1 MAVREGQVK
10 LTLNVASF
18 KAGMRSATDA
28 VSTAGRQ
35 MGKALKEPMNKG
47 ISAVKDNMSGMLDD
61 LKGGLK
67 TAATLG
73 GAVSFG
79 AMIRSAVVAKG
90 KYITLAHAVS
100 NYSKANVKAIDIQ
113 KAVEGVATDTG
124 ETFDEL
130 FISANQLTAIPGGM
144 KEFGPTL
151 ERATMQAKRLGLQG
165 EFVARVYTRLMAKGL
180 ANTAKEA
187 EILTEKINT
196 FGRTVLGIDVDEAI
210 DPMDVAEYAAFVKRM
225 NSGLD
230 ESQALISMTGGSVK
244 DLGQALMFFE
254 EMGLALATTEG
265 LDKLRKAT
273 KLSKDDINLTKGA
286 VENLL
291 VVLEKKGP
299 SAFKALLESFGPDE
313 AKLALSEV
321 IGKEILIKA
330 EAGKLSKKEWE
341 LKIEGIRGELDKAKD
356 ATFDYAK
363 IVETDNKLKK
373 GATADF
379 KRAMNILAKAFA
391 DEKMMSAIKDLSRH
405 LPVVAEKIS
414 GFVQW
419 IIEHP
424 SAAAA
429 NYLLIRVAAVFTSAA
444 MKSAATTGMTKL
456 WAVLMAQAAAQKAA
470 GALIPAAGLAGAGA
484 AGLAATAAGV
494 LGAGLA
500 GAAVGGIAFEGLV
513 APAMEESFDSVSD
526 AAGAMADAT
535 VAIRSENIE
544 KKKTAAEALKK
555 QIERAEEGP
564 GFWVSAVQGIKTVG
578 GFFGE
583 TEGEKNEKRLR
594 EMNTVYEQLTRNI
607 KVMSDAASTA
617 GDSLNKMKSKAEGTA
632 TRGSKTL
639 GEVNPGSAN
648 TGG

>member
-1 MAVREGQVK
+1 MK
-10 LTLNVASF
+10 
-18 KAGMRSATDA
+18 SATAA
-28 VSTAGRQ
+28 VGAAGRQ

-79 AMIRSAVVAKG
+79 AMIKSAVVAKG
-90 KYITLAHAVS
+90 KYTALAHAVS
-100 NYSKANVKAIDIQ
+100 NYSKSNVKAIDIQ
-113 KAVEGVATDTG
+113 KEVERVATDTG
-124 ETFDEL
+124 ESFDEL

-180 ANTAKEA
+180 ANTGKEA

-210 DPMDVAEYAAFVKRM
+210 DPMDVAEYASFIKSM

-230 ESQALISMTGGSVK
+230 ESQALLAMTGDQVK
-244 DLGQALMFFE
+244 DFGQALMFLE
-254 EMGLALATTEG
+254 EMGLMLNTQEG
-265 LDKLRKAT
+265 LKNIRKEAR
-273 KLSKDDINLTKGA
+273 LSKGDINLSKGA
-286 VENLL
+286 VENFLIL
-291 VVLEKKGP
+291 LEKRGP
-299 SAFKALLESFGPDE
+299 KAIKTLEKVMPDVAE
-313 AKLALSEV
+313 KSLKEV
-321 IGKEILIKA
+321 IGRDLIVDI
-330 EAGKLSKKEWE
+330 EAGKVTTEEWN
-341 LKIEGIRGELDKAKD
+341 LRIAQIRKELDNAKN

-363 IVETDNKLKK
+363 IVETDNKLKR

-379 KRAMNILAKAFA
+379 KRAMNILAKTFA
-391 DEKMMSAIKDLSRH
+391 DERMMSAVKNLSRH
-405 LPVVAEKIS
+405 LPEAAEKVSKFI
-414 GFVQW
+414 QW

-429 NYLLIRVAAVFTSAA
+429 NYLLLKIGGVFVGAAV
-444 MKSAATTGMTKL
+444 KSAVSAGATKL
-456 WAVLMAQAAAQKAA
+456 MGVITAQIAASKAA
-470 GALIPAAGLAGAGA
+470 GALIPATGVAGAGA
-484 AGLAATAAGV
+484 AGVAATAAGV

-500 GAAVGGIAFEGLV
+500 GAAVGGVIYEAAV
-513 APAMEESFDSVSD
+513 APAMEESFDSITD
-526 AAGAMADAT
+526 AAGALANAT
-535 VAIRSENIE
+535 VAMASKNVDKRM
-544 KKKTAAEALKK
+544 AATEALKK

-564 GFWVSAVQGIKTVG
+564 GMWVTMMGSIHSTFTGVESAADKHEKQLEEMRAVYANLSRSLEGVG
-578 GFFGE
+578 
-583 TEGEKNEKRLR
+583 
-594 EMNTVYEQLTRNI
+594 
-607 KVMSDAASTA
+607 DAASSA
-617 GDSLNKMKSKAEGTA
+617 GDSLKRMKGNAEGTA